1 MTGECEPATARMW
14 KETFITPR
22 SLLVHCG
29 ERMRESSAAELRA
42 IAVVA
47 AHLLRCEPERV
58 CREKGVESLMT
69 ARVMANFD

>member
-1 MTGECEPATARMW
+1 M
-14 KETFITPR
+14 
-22 SLLVHCG
+22 VHCG